1 MKNMGKAIILSTGLL
16 IGSEIAVPFAPIN
29 IGHAEAA
36 SLVHFKTATYQTTAS
51 LRMRSGAGTKY
62 KTILTIP
69 KGKMV
74 LSSQKIGNWY
84 KVSYTYKLKG
94 KTVTKTGWS
103 SGSYLKKKTVSLTK
117 TSVPKIVKFT
127 KTTYYTS
134 SSLNMRSGASTSNK
148 IIMTLTKGK
157 TVTSNEKSGKWYKVS
172 YTYTSK
178 GKPVIKTGWASGSYL
193 KEYYRYT
200 KTSGAYYFTKK
211 TAKLYSQPDTK
222 NKYIY
227 SLPANNGLYSSQKV
241 VNSVG
246 QTWYRVS
253 FNGKNLY
260 ISSGDVSQS
269 TSKTFAKKNYQ
280 VKTNT
285 YVYSSYGSSYKHLIS
300 IPKGAMISTTK
311 SVGDWYAVTYKGKT
325 GYVPKSTL
333 QTPPKV
339 NNSVPEE
346 KVTEEAKSYLVTA
359 SLNLRKSSD
368 SKSTVLTVIALGT
381 TVKSGAKTADGWYQ
395 VTYNGKKG
403 YVYGSY
409 LKEYA
414 QNVDYRFIDLRTPS
428 NVTATQINN
437 YIAANVNGKPSV
449 LLGKGQAFIYA
460 GKKFG
465 VNALYLAAHA
475 IHESAYGTSSISL
488 GKKNLF
494 GYGAYDAAPFFGAY
508 RFPSVEACINY
519 VAQKMKADYLN
530 PNGTH
535 FEGAFLGFRANDSHG
550 TRISSKSI
558 GMNYW
563 YASDPNWG
571 NAIARHM
578 NNIMAF
584 DKKYYDKAAINTKVP
599 GIPGIPTGKD
609 QLPSGI
615 QAVAKTDLTSTVK
628 KGTTFIML
636 EKTNDYNVKVQVND
650 TEDWIGNIRFSQYKD
665 YISVLNL
672 GRVTTSTL
680 NVRSGPSTSKAV
692 IGYLQLNQYVHLV
705 LDDDKKIIMDSTKNW
720 YKVELADGKTG
731 WVSKAYIT
739 KELN

>member
-16 IGSEIAVPFAPIN
+16 IGSEIAVPFAPIS

-36 SLVHFKTATYQTTAS
+36 SLVHFKTETYQTTAS

-62 KTILTIP
+62 KTILTIQ

-74 LSSQKIGNWY
+74 LSSQKLGNWY
-84 KVSYTYKLKG
+84 KVSYTYKSKG

-103 SGSYLKKKTVSLTK
+103 SGLYLKKRTVSLVK

-178 GKPVIKTGWASGSYL
+178 GKPVIKTGWVSGSYL

-260 ISSGDVSQS
+260 IYSGDVSQS

-346 KVTEEAKSYLVTA
+346 KVSEEAKSYLVTA

-368 SKSTVLTVIALGT
+368 SKSTVLTVIPLGT

-403 YVYGSY
+403 YVFGSY

-449 LLGKGQAFIYA
+449 LLGKGQAFIDA

-535 FEGAFLGFRANDSHG
+535 FEGAFLGYRANDSHS

-731 WVSKAYIT
+731 WASKAYIT